1 MKLYGHPM
9 STCTRKV
16 LTTLAEKNEKADFVL
31 VDIMKGDQKKPDYL
45 AMHPFGQV
53 PVIDDEGFVL
63 YESRAIM
70 RYLDAKLAGQALTP
84 TDLKSRARMEQ
95 WISIE
100 QSHFSAAAM
109 KIIWQNMFVPMGG
122 GTPDQDVITKGRAD
136 LDRTLDITE
145 KALTKQ
151 DYLAGG
157 TFSLADITWM
167 PYVEYLFPAQAGDAI
182 TSRPNVASWWTRV
195 SERAS
200 WRLATGKTGAAAK

>member
-1 MKLYGHPM
+1 MKLYGHPL

-16 LTTLAEKNEKADFVL
+16 LTLLAEKNEKADFTL
-31 VDIMKGDQKKPDYL
+31 IDIMKGDQKKPDYL

-53 PVIDDEGFVL
+53 PVIDDDGFIL
-63 YESRAIM
+63 YESRAIL
-70 RYLDAKLAGQALTP
+70 RYLDAKLPGTALTP
-84 TDLKSRARMEQ
+84 TDARGRALMEQ
-95 WISIE
+95 WVSIE
-100 QSHFSAAAM
+100 QSHFSGAAM
-109 KIIWQNMFVPMGG
+109 KIIWQNMFVPMSGG
-122 GTPDQDVITKGRAD
+122 KPDLDAVAKGRAD

-145 KALTKQ
+145 KALHKQ

-182 TSRPNVASWWTRV
+182 TSRPNVSSWWTRV

-200 WRLATGKTGAAAK
+200 WQQAIGKAAAAAK